1 MDPGL
6 FGTGTGKEGRM
17 YRDDIIILSFAT
29 RKVLPPKPPGTCYC
43 YQNRSGGGGGGGT
56 AFEREHFLA

>member
-17 YRDDIIILSFAT
+17 YRDDIIGIIIKLCLAKSGPAQN
-29 RKVLPPKPPGTCYC
+29 PPAPVIAIKIGPGGMGG
-43 YQNRSGGGGGGGT
+43 SG
-56 AFEREHFLA
+56 F